1 MRISTIGA
9 TFEIIETL
17 ADSNGMSVSELAKQ
31 INKPPSTTHDYLS
44 SLVEVGY
51 VYKRDREYHASLK
64 FLRLSETIR
73 GSRNTYTEARSVIRE
88 AANELPAD
96 FLLGVEEAGEYVVL
110 DWGKGAEDVDFGFYQ
125 GLRLPLY
132 ATAAGK
138 VLLASMDGD
147 QLDDFLEN
155 LEFRQHTPNTVV
167 DLDEFRTEL
176 EQIRDEGVAYNDQ
189 EFAQGISAVA
199 VPIEAS
205 NEPSATIAA
214 VAPSRRVD
222 EEEFRTEAAN
232 KLNEIANIVE
242 ISLSGP
248 VG

>member
-1 MRISTIGA
+1 MRIGTIGT

-31 INKPPSTTHDYLS
+31 IDKPPSTTHDYLS
-44 SLVEVGY
+44 SLEEIGY

-73 GSRNTYTEARSVIRE
+73 QAHKTYAESRSVMRE
-88 AANELPAD
+88 DANELPAD
-96 FLLGVEEAGEYVVL
+96 FLLGVEESGEYVVL
-110 DWGKGAEDVDFGFYQ
+110 DWVKGPEDIDFGFYQ

-138 VLLASMDGD
+138 VLFASMDDD
-147 QLDDFLEN
+147 QLDRFLED
-155 LEFRQHTPNTVV
+155 LEFQEHTPNTIV
-167 DLDEFRTEL
+167 DPDELRAEL
-176 EQIRDEGVAYNDQ
+176 EQIREEGIAYNDQ
-189 EFAQGISAVA
+189 EFSQGISAVA
-199 VPIEAS
+199 VPIES
-205 NEPSATIAA
+205 PNEPPATMAA
-214 VAPSRRVD
+214 VAPSRRVNG
-222 EEEFRTEAAN
+222 EEFRQEAAN